1 VHLIRKIEHGL
12 YKVIRIKKGKFDTSV
27 WKGRMNM
34 SITMTNLIDIINKI
48 DDIIEENKAFLTEL
62 DAAIGDGDHGINM
75 TRGFHAVREKLK
87 TYTSNKAG
95 DILKTVGMTLV
106 SNVGGASGPLYG
118 TAFMKAAIVV
128 KDNETLDIKDF
139 IKIMEAAL
147 EGIKL
152 RGKATVGEKTMVD
165 AVVPAI
171 NALQEGVIANLKPI
185 EILFNAKEAAKG
197 GVEFTKTIVATKGRA
212 SYLGERSI
220 GHQDPGATSTYL
232 MLQVIYEEVKKL
244 AE

>member
-1 VHLIRKIEHGL
+1 
-12 YKVIRIKKGKFDTSV
+12 
-27 WKGRMNM
+27 M
-34 SITMTNLIDIINKI
+34 SITLMNLINIINKI
-48 DDIIEENKAFLTEL
+48 ADTMDENKIFLTEL

-87 TYTSNKAG
+87 TNISSTAG

-106 SNVGGASGPLYG
+106 SNVGGAAGPLYG

-171 NALQEGVIANLKPI
+171 NALQEGIIQNLKPF
-185 EILFNAKEAAKG
+185 EILFNACEAAKG
-197 GVEFTKTIVATKGRA
+197 GVEFTKSIVATKGRA

-232 MLQVIYEEVKKL
+232 ILKVIYEEVKKL
-244 AE
+244 TE

>member
-1 VHLIRKIEHGL
+1 
-12 YKVIRIKKGKFDTSV
+12 
-27 WKGRMNM
+27 M
-34 SITMTNLIDIINKI
+34 SINITSLIKIINKI
-48 DDIIEENKAFLTEL
+48 ADVMDENKAFLTEL

-75 TRGFHAVREKLK
+75 TRGFNAVREKLK
-87 TYTSNKAG
+87 TDTSKKAG

-118 TAFMKAAIVV
+118 TAFMKAAIAV

-171 NALQEGVIANLKPI
+171 EALQEGLTQNLKPL
-185 EILFNAKEAAKG
+185 EILFNAKEAAKA

-232 MLQVIYEEVKKL
+232 MLNAIYEDVKIL

>member
-1 VHLIRKIEHGL
+1 M
-12 YKVIRIKKGKFDTSV
+12 D
-27 WKGRMNM
+27 M
-34 SITMTNLIDIINKI
+34 SITLINLVNIINKI
-48 DDIIEENKAFLTEL
+48 DDSLDENKALLTEL

-75 TRGFHAVREKLK
+75 TRGFHAVKEKLK
-87 TYTSNKAG
+87 TNTSNTAG
-95 DILKTVGMTLV
+95 DILKIIGMTLV

-118 TAFMKAAIVV
+118 TAFMKASLVV

-139 IKIMEAAL
+139 VNIMEAAL

-152 RGKATVGEKTMVD
+152 RGKGIAGEKTMID

-171 NALQEGVIANLKPI
+171 TALKNGLLTNLKPI
-185 EILFNAKEAAKG
+185 EILFNTKEAAKN
-197 GVEFTKTIVATKGRA
+197 GVEFTKTIIATKGRA

-232 MLQVIYEEVKKL
+232 MLQVIYDEVKKL
-244 AE
+244 TK